1 MVSLRR
7 ITKRTPLVFAI
18 CCLGLLCMYA
28 SGAQGAETI
37 RINGSGSALDMMK
50 PMIESYRRLHPEVFI
65 VMEKPLGS
73 SGALKA
79 LLAGAL
85 DITVSSKPLKPEEVA
100 QGALAREYGRTPL
113 LFVTNRD
120 VRKTNIS
127 TREAEEI
134 YRGTVRTWQ
143 NGEQLRLVLRPEGDI
158 DTVILRGLSPG
169 MDSAIAVA
177 RRQKGMI
184 VAVTDPEASEAV
196 AKTPGSF
203 GAASLT
209 SLLVDK
215 PALNPLSLNGVKA
228 SVKTLASGAYPLAK
242 DIRFVTTDKTPPAAQ
257 KFLEFVYSG
266 RGRAIAEKAGVLV
279 SVRDKGGK

>member
-1 MVSLRR
+1 MVSLCR

-18 CCLGLLCMYA
+18 CCLGILCMYVA
-28 SGAQGAETI
+28 GAQGAETI

-50 PMIESYRRLHPEVFI
+50 PMIESYRRLHPEVSI

-85 DITVSSKPLKPEEVA
+85 DITVSSKPLKPEELA
-100 QGALAREYGRTPL
+100 QGARAREYGRTPL
-113 LFVTNRD
+113 LFVTHRE
-120 VRKTNIS
+120 VRRTDIS

-134 YRGTVRTWQ
+134 YLGKVRTWE
-143 NGEQLRLVLRPEGDI
+143 NDEQLRLVLRPEGDI

-169 MDSAIAVA
+169 MDGAIAVA

-196 AKTPGSF
+196 AKTPGSL

-228 SVKTLASGAYPLAK
+228 TVKSLASGAYPLAK
-242 DIRFVTTDKTPPAAQ
+242 DIRFVTTDKTPPAAH
-257 KFLEFVYSG
+257 KFLEFVYSA

>member
-7 ITKRTPLVFAI
+7 LTKGAPVLFAI
-18 CCLGLLCMYA
+18 CCLGILCMNAY
-28 SGAQGAETI
+28 GAQGAQTI
-37 RINGSGSALDMMK
+37 RINGSGSALDMME
-50 PMIESYRRLHPEVFI
+50 PMIESYRRLHPEVLI

-85 DITVSSKPLKPEEVA
+85 DITVSSKPLKPEELA
-100 QGALAREYGRTPL
+100 QGARAREYGRTPL

-120 VRKTNIS
+120 VRKADIS

-134 YRGTVRTWQ
+134 YSGKVRTWQ
-143 NGEQLRLVLRPEGDI
+143 NGEQLRLVLRPEGDV
-158 DTVILRGLSPG
+158 DTTILRGLSPG

-177 RRQKGMI
+177 RRHKGMI
-184 VAVTDPEASEAV
+184 VAVTDPESNEAV
-196 AKTPGSF
+196 AKTPGSL
-203 GAASLT
+203 GASSLT
-209 SLLVDK
+209 SLLVDR

-228 SVKTLASGAYPLAK
+228 TVKSLANGTYPLAK

-257 KFLEFVYSG
+257 KFLEFVYSA
-266 RGRAIAEKAGVLV
+266 RGRVIAEKAGVLV